1 MVIVMKRIFNYV
13 FYTLTV
19 SFLVFL
25 MTTMNSPSLL
35 VVSHNSV
42 YATPQ
47 QEDESS
53 SENND
58 SSPDANEGHD
68 TTQENGVSEQSE
80 RSNNEENSTVDSSD
94 SSPSDQSNTCPNTDT
109 NDFANVPTYIGQDGC
124 VYPCPSS
131 EDQSSIPQGCPVESP
146 QQATSGFSI
155 NEERPIQPQQ
165 QEQQQS
171 KQPPQQNTQTNPNQN
186 TLTSPR
192 INNDT
197 TIITTSNIPTT
208 ETTITTTQKSLN
220 PADQFKSGSGLT
232 GLNIPKSFYDPA
244 VPFNPGAGNAGMKGS
259 SIIPNTNTNTN
270 PLTPVEPGNVSSKI
284 GDRWAHLTVYSN
296 STTAKPVEICVFIS
310 DPYEVRANPYCIEAS
325 PHGTL
330 HILQAPGLIGIRA
343 SSNVDKVDTSN
354 CEFRIYPKESKSC
367 VLNITDSPFLKSKSE
382 TSGQDRLRT
391 PIG

>member
-1 MVIVMKRIFNYV
+1 MVIVMKRIINYV
-13 FYTLTV
+13 FYALTV

-47 QEDESS
+47 QEDGSS
-53 SENND
+53 SGPEIT
-58 SSPDANEGHD
+58 PENEG
-68 TTQENGVSEQSE
+68 SEQSE
-80 RSNNEENSTVDSSD
+80 GSNNEENNNVDSSD
-94 SSPSDQSNTCPNTDT
+94 SSPSDQSNTCPDPDT
-109 NDFANVPTYIGQDGC
+109 NDFGNVPTFIGQDGC
-124 VYPCPSS
+124 HYPCPSS

-155 NEERPIQPQQ
+155 NEERPIQPPQ

-171 KQPPQQNTQTNPNQN
+171 EQPPQQNTPTNPNQN

-192 INNDT
+192 INSDT
-197 TIITTSNIPTT
+197 TITTTSNIPTT
-208 ETTITTTQKSLN
+208 ETTTTTTTQKSFN
-220 PADQFKSGSGLT
+220 PAGQFKSGSGLT

-270 PLTPVEPGNVSSKI
+270 PVTPIEPGNVPSKI
-284 GDRWAHLTVYSN
+284 EDRWAHLTVYSN

>member
-1 MVIVMKRIFNYV
+1 MVFVMKRIINYV
-13 FYTLTV
+13 FYALTV

-25 MTTMNSPSLL
+25 LTTMNSPSLL

-42 YATPQ
+42 YASPQ

-58 SSPDANEGHD
+58 SSPDANVGPE
-68 TTQENGVSEQSE
+68 TTQENGGSEQSE
-80 RSNNEENSTVDSSD
+80 GSNNEENSNVDSSD
-94 SSPSDQSNTCPNTDT
+94 SSPSEQSNSCPDTDT
-109 NDFANVPTYIGQDGC
+109 NDFANVPIYIGQDGC
-124 VYPCPSS
+124 HYPCPSS
-131 EDQSSIPQGCPVESP
+131 DDQSNTPQGCPVESP
-146 QQATSGFSI
+146 SQATSGFSI
-155 NEERPIQPQQ
+155 NEERPIQLQQ
-165 QEQQQS
+165 PLQTITNES
-171 KQPPQQNTQTNPNQN
+171 QQNTPKSPSQN
-186 TLTSPR
+186 TLASPR
-192 INNDT
+192 INSDT
-197 TIITTSNIPTT
+197 TITTTSNIPTT
-208 ETTITTTQKSLN
+208 ETTTTATQKSFN
-220 PADQFKSGSGLT
+220 PAGQFKPGSGLT
-232 GLNIPKSFYDPA
+232 GLNIPKSFFDLGSPYT
-244 VPFNPGAGNAGMKGS
+244 PGAGNAERKGS
-259 SIIPNTNTNTN
+259 LVTPNNNTN
-270 PLTPVEPGNVSSKI
+270 PQTPIEPGNVPSKI
-284 GDRWAHLTVYSN
+284 EDRWAHLTVYSN

-343 SSNVDKVDTSN
+343 SSNVDKVDTGN